1 MDEKELTTLLR
12 SQDFKQSSRTWRC
25 PDENQLAAYVNGQS
39 LDRQKLERH
48 LADCKHCLETASFL
62 LTQFDPDESVPA
74 AVLARARWLGENVK
88 PVKWNWGWVAAGA
101 TACLLIIT
109 SIILLQ
115 SWLAKTPKP
124 PGDLV
129 AQRNESPLPT
139 REATANDNS
148 SRSVVSPHVVKPKI
162 YETQTPIVRGTSS
175 GPRLLLIYPHEG
187 STVHLPVQTIRWL
200 PIPDATFYEVKV
212 VTLDGA
218 AVIAPSTSDTELH
231 LPFDA
236 LKRGSTY
243 YVTVV
248 AHLSGNRTIRS
259 EPVKFRIAETR

>member
-25 PDENQLAAYVNGQS
+25 PDENQLASYVNGQL

-62 LTQFDPDESVPA
+62 LRQFDGDESVPA
-74 AVLARARWLGENVK
+74 AVLARARRLGENGRAHR
-88 PVKWNWGWVAAGA
+88 WNWAWAAAGA

-109 SIILLQ
+109 SIIVWQ

-124 PGDLV
+124 ASDLV
-129 AQRNESPLPT
+129 AQRNESRLPPP
-139 REATANDNS
+139 EPPASNQ
-148 SRSVVSPHVVKPKI
+148 SVVSPHVVKPKVK
-162 YETQTPIVRGTSS
+162 ETQTPIVRGTST
-175 GPRLLLIYPHEG
+175 GPKLLLIFPREG
-187 STVHLPVQTIRWL
+187 STVHLPIQTIRWL
-200 PIPDATFYEVKV
+200 PMPDATFYEVKV

-218 AVIAPSTSDTELH
+218 AVTAPSTNETELL

-236 LKRGSTY
+236 LKPGSTY
-243 YVTVV
+243 YITVV
-248 AHLSGNRTIRS
+248 AHVGGNRTIRS
-259 EPVKFRIAETR
+259 EPVKFRVAETR

>member
-39 LDRQKLERH
+39 PDRQKLERH
-48 LADCKHCLETASFL
+48 LADCKHCLETASFVL
-62 LTQFDPDESVPA
+62 NQFDPDESVPA
-74 AVLARARWLGENVK
+74 AVLARARRLGENAR
-88 PVKWNWGWVAAGA
+88 PVKWNWGWAAAGA
-101 TACLLIIT
+101 AACVLIIT
-109 SIILLQ
+109 SIILWQ
-115 SWLAKTPKP
+115 SWSTKTPKP

-139 REATANDNS
+139 RSPTANDNS
-148 SRSVVSPHVVKPKI
+148 SRSVVSPHVVKPRVN
-162 YETQTPIVRGTSS
+162 ETQTPIVRGTSTS
-175 GPRLLLIYPHEG
+175 PRLLLIYPHEG
-187 STVHLPVQTIRWL
+187 STVHLPLQTIRWL

-218 AVIAPSTSDTELH
+218 AVTAPSTSETELH

-236 LKRGSTY
+236 LTPGSTY

-259 EPVKFRIAETR
+259 EPVKFRVAETR